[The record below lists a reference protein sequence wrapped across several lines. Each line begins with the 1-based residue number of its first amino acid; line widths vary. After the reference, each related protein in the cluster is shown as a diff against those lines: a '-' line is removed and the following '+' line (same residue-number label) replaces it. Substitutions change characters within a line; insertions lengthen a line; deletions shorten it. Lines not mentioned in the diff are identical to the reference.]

1 MKEEKEFFNN
11 VNIKPVINK
20 FLKINFDNHDEI
32 SEENKEHEFI
42 NEIKRRLFCRPRSL
56 DDYLQK
62 LNFIVN
68 IIESESDYRKIL
80 FNLLKYL
87 DKDLLDYK
95 GEVYGIGVTID
106 LEIEVFDKNSVE
118 TIVFAENFIDSK
130 ELSANDFELIYLKVF
145 ESNGYNDF
153 CCEDNYL
160 TFLNVPS
167 NVIFLDCDNNL
178 LTNLKVNDEIEEVSC
193 KNNFIENLIFNNV
206 TFLNI
211 INNEFSKLIFNKSV
225 ILDGLNLDVLLC
237 DSYINYNYIKLN
249 NKKTDKIIFTK
260 HKSLIIEKTFLL

>member
-11 VNIKPVINK
+11 INVKPVINK
-20 FLKINFDNHDEI
+20 FLGLNVENHYDI
-32 SEENKEHEFI
+32 LEENKECEFI
-42 NEIKRRLFCRPRSL
+42 KEIKRRLFCNPSSL

-106 LEIEVFDKNSVE
+106 LEIEVFDEHSIE
-118 TIVFAENFIDSK
+118 TIVFGGVYVDSK
-130 ELSANDFELIYLKVF
+130 ELAVNEFELIYLKIF
-145 ESNGYNDF
+145 ESNDYNDF
-153 CCEDNYL
+153 CCQDNYL
-160 TFLNVPS
+160 TFLNIPS
-167 NVIFLDCDNNL
+167 NVLFLDCDNNL
-178 LTNLKVNDEIEEVSC
+178 LTTLKINDKLEEIMCS
-193 KNNFIENLIFNNV
+193 NNFIKNLIFTNINYLNMRNN
-206 TFLNI
+206 TFN
-211 INNEFSKLIFNKSV
+211 KLIFNKSV
-225 ILDGLNLDVLLC
+225 TIDNDTLDFLLF
-237 DSYINYNYIKLN
+237 SSNINYNYIKLN
-249 NKKTDKIIFTK
+249 NKKIDKIIFTK